1 MDEGAVVVA
10 ANEGTIGE
18 DESIPTL
25 VQVTAEFFLET
36 PLLHKEVFGP
46 YSLLVACESTQE
58 MLQVAKAIEG
68 QLTCTLMAN
77 EEEAVTNTALIGTLK
92 KNVAALSSTAFQ
104 PAQRLR

>member
-10 ANEGTIGE
+10 ANDGTIE

-25 VQVTAEFFLET
+25 AQVSSERFLET